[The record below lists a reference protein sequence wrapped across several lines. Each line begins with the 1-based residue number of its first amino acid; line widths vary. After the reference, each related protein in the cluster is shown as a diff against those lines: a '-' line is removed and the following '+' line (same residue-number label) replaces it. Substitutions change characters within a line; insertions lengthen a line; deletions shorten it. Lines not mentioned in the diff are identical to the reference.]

1 MKLLKSLK
9 SSLLGAVLILLT
21 AGFFGC
27 SSGPSEEELAQL
39 DSLKKEVSSLQKE
52 AATLK
57 DERGSVEKQIAE
69 KNKKLQECEKQKQE
83 TQVNLDKIPK

>member
-9 SSLLGAVLILLT
+9 SSLWGTAIVLLT
-21 AGFFGC
+21 AGFVGC
-27 SSGPSEEELAQL
+27 SSGPSQEELAQL
-39 DSLKKEVSSLQKE
+39 DALKKEVSSLQKE

-69 KNKKLQECEKQKQE
+69 KNRKLQECEKQKQE
-83 TQVNLDKIPK
+83 TKVNLDKIPK